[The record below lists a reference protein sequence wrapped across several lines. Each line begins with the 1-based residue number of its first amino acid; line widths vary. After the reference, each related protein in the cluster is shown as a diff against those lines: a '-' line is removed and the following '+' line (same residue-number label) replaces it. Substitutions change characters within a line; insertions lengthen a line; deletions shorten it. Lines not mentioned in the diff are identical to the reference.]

1 MGLKLDEAQAIVAAA
16 IAYARAKA
24 LKPMG
29 FVVLD
34 ERGALRAAAVED
46 GTSLARWK
54 VAFGKAH
61 GALSMGV
68 SSRKL
73 HDMAVERPHFIASL
87 ASVFSEGIVP
97 VAGGVLIRDIGGR
110 RDRGRRRVGR
120 HVRQR
125 RGRAHRR
132 HRRGRARDLTRTEP
146 SERRGSTRCCR
157 RGCRPRSNGRVSRHC
172 LWARSSRGRR

>member
-16 IAYARAKA
+16 LDYARAKS

-54 VAFGKAH
+54 VAYGKAH
-61 GALSMGV
+61 GALGMGV

-73 HDMAVERPHFIASL
+73 HDMAVERPHFVASL
-87 ASVFSEGIVP
+87 ASVFTEGVVP
-97 VAGGVLIRDIGGR
+97 VPGGVLIRDGDGAVIGAAGASG
-110 RDRGRRRVGR
+110 DTSDNDEAALLAAIGEAG
-120 HVRQR
+120 
-125 RGRAHRR
+125 
-132 HRRGRARDLTRTEP
+132 LK
-146 SERRGSTRCCR
+146 S
-157 RGCRPRSNGRVSRHC
+157 
-172 LWARSSRGRR
+172 

>member
-1 MGLKLDEAQAIVAAA
+1 MGLKLDKAQAIVAAA

-73 HDMAVERPHFIASL
+73 HDMAVERPHFVASL

-97 VAGGVLIRDIGGR
+97 VAGGVLIRDSEGAVIGAAGASG
-110 RDRGRRRVGR
+110 DTSDNDEAALIAAIAEAGL
-120 HVRQR
+120 
-125 RGRAHRR
+125 A
-132 HRRGRARDLTRTEP
+132 T
-146 SERRGSTRCCR
+146 
-157 RGCRPRSNGRVSRHC
+157 
-172 LWARSSRGRR
+172 

>member
-16 IAYARAKA
+16 IAYARTKA

-73 HDMAVERPHFIASL
+73 HDMAVERPHFVASL

-97 VAGGVLIRDIGGR
+97 VPGGVLIRDAEGAVIGAAGASG
-110 RDRGRRRVGR
+110 DTSDNDEAALLAAIAKAGL
-120 HVRQR
+120 
-125 RGRAHRR
+125 A
-132 HRRGRARDLTRTEP
+132 T
-146 SERRGSTRCCR
+146 
-157 RGCRPRSNGRVSRHC
+157 
-172 LWARSSRGRR
+172 

>member
-16 IAYARAKA
+16 IAYARTKA

-68 SSRKL
+68 SSREL
-73 HDMAVERPHFIASL
+73 HDMAVERPHFVASL

-97 VAGGVLIRDIGGR
+97 VPGGVLIRDAEGAVIGAAGASG
-110 RDRGRRRVGR
+110 DTSDNDEAALLAAIAKAGL
-120 HVRQR
+120 
-125 RGRAHRR
+125 A
-132 HRRGRARDLTRTEP
+132 T
-146 SERRGSTRCCR
+146 
-157 RGCRPRSNGRVSRHC
+157 
-172 LWARSSRGRR
+172 